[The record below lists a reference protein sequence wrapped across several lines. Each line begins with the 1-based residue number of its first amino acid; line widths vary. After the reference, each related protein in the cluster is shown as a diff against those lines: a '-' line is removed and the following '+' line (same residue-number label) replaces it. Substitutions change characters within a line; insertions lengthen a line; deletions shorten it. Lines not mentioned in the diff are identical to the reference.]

1 MKSNKKGVVVF
12 KSYDPNQ
19 QMLLPPSLE
28 SLIPVGHPVRV
39 VNEVVEKIDLSVLS
53 EQYKGGGTSSYHPKM
68 LLKILIYGYL
78 SNIYSSRKLE
88 AAVQESIYLMW
99 LSGMARPDHHT
110 INRFRSERLKDVLK
124 EVFAQVAMMLNE
136 SEHLDL
142 KEVYTDGT
150 KIEAN
155 ANRYTFVWGKAI
167 KTSKER
173 IVKQLEE
180 LWAYTQQVAKAE
192 LEETVPDLTAIDAK
206 KVRETIEKIN
216 TALKDKQVDKKVAQ
230 KLNYAK
236 KEWPAKLDK
245 YEQQQEILKDR
256 GSYSKTDPD
265 ATFMRMKED
274 HMLNGQLKPGY
285 NVQISTNKQFI
296 THYSIHQKPNDTT
309 TLVPHLEGF
318 KKQYNRLPE
327 NITADA
333 GYGSQENYTFLEDN
347 QVEAFVK
354 YNYFHKEQRTKK
366 MDEPGKVDNLFYN
379 KEQDCFYCPMG
390 QQMKKIGSYKKK
402 TDTGFEQEYIRYQAK
417 NCENCPLKSVC
428 HKSKENRIID
438 INHELIRLKARAK
451 ELLLSEE
458 GIKHRKQRPADV
470 EPVFGNIKQNKNFKR
485 FLLRGLKKVEIEI
498 GLIALAH
505 NLAKKAA

>member
-1 MKSNKKGVVVF
+1 MKSSKRNIVF
-12 KSYDPNQ
+12 KPYDPSQ
-19 QMLLPPSLE
+19 QMLLPPSLNE
-28 SLIPVGHPVRV
+28 LIAEGHPVRI
-39 VNEVVEKIDLSVLS
+39 VNEVIDKIDLDVLS

-68 LLKILIYGYL
+68 LLKILVYGYL

-88 AAVQESIYLMW
+88 AATQESICLMW

-110 INRFRSERLKDVLK
+110 INRFRSERLKDVFK
-124 EVFAQVAMMLNE
+124 EVFAQVVLMLNK

-192 LEETVPDLTAIDAK
+192 LEETVPDLSAIDAK
-206 KVRETIEKIN
+206 TVNETIEKIN
-216 TALKDKQVDKKVAQ
+216 IALKDKQIDKKVAQ

-236 KEWPAKLDK
+236 REWPAKLDK

-285 NVQISTNKQFI
+285 NVQISTSKQFI

-309 TLVPHLEGF
+309 TLIPHLEGF
-318 KKQYNRLPE
+318 KKQYDELPA

-333 GYGSQENYTFLEDN
+333 GYGSQENYTFLEN
-347 QVEAFVK
+347 NEVEAFVK
-354 YNYFHKEQRTKK
+354 YNYFHKEQRKK
-366 MDEPGKVDNLFYN
+366 KIDEPGKTETMFYN

-402 TDTGFEQEYIRYQAK
+402 TDTGFEQEYSRYQAK
-417 NCENCPLKSVC
+417 NCENCPLSSVC
-428 HKSKENRIID
+428 HKGKDNRIID
-438 INHELIRLKARAK
+438 VNHELIRLKRKAK

-485 FLLRGLKKVEIEI
+485 FLLRGTDKVEIEM

-505 NLAKKAA
+505 NLAKMAA

>member
-1 MKSNKKGVVVF
+1 
-12 KSYDPNQ
+12 
-19 QMLLPPSLE
+19 MLLPPSLNE
-28 SLIPVGHPVRV
+28 LIAEGHPVRI
-39 VNEVVEKIDLSVLS
+39 VNEVIDKIDLDVLS

-68 LLKILIYGYL
+68 LLKILVYGYL

-88 AAVQESIYLMW
+88 AASQESIYLMW

-124 EVFAQVAMMLNE
+124 EVFAQVVLMLNE

-206 KVRETIEKIN
+206 TVTQTIEKIN
-216 TALKDKQVDKKVAQ
+216 TALRDKQIDKKVAQ
-230 KLNYAK
+230 KLNYAQR
-236 KEWPAKLDK
+236 EWPGKLDK
-245 YEQQQEILKDR
+245 YEQQQEILKNR

-285 NVQISTNKQFI
+285 NVQISTSKQII

-318 KKQYNRLPE
+318 KKQYGSLPE

-347 QVEAFVK
+347 QVEAFVN
-354 YNYFHKEQRTKK
+354 YNYFHKEQRQKK
-366 MDEPGKVDNLFYN
+366 TDEPGKLENLFYN

-390 QQMKKIGSYKKK
+390 QQMKRIASYKKK
-402 TDTGFEQEYIRYQAK
+402 TDAGFEQTYVRYQAK
-417 NCENCPLKSVC
+417 NCHNCPLRGIC
-428 HKSKENRIID
+428 HQNKDNRIID
-438 INHELIRLKARAK
+438 VNHELIRLKKKAK
-451 ELLLSEE
+451 ELLLAEQ

-485 FLLRGLKKVEIEI
+485 FLLRGIEKVEIEI

>member
-1 MKSNKKGVVVF
+1 MKSSKNRVVF
-12 KSYDPNQ
+12 KPYDLGQ
-19 QMLLPPSLE
+19 QMLLPPSLNE
-28 SLIPVGHPVRV
+28 LIPEGHPVRI
-39 VNEVVEKIDLSVLS
+39 VNEVIEKIDLDILS
-53 EQYKGGGTSSYHPKM
+53 GQYKGGGTSSYHPKM
-68 LLKILIYGYL
+68 LLKVLVYGYL

-110 INRFRSERLKDVLK
+110 INRFRTERLKDVLK
-124 EVFAQVAMMLNE
+124 EVFAQVVLMLNA

-180 LWAYTQQVAKAE
+180 LWGYTQQVAKAE
-192 LEETVPDLTAIDAK
+192 LEETVPDLANIDAK
-206 KVRETIEKIN
+206 TVNETIEKIN
-216 TALKDKQVDKKVAQ
+216 TALRNKQIDKKVAQ

-236 KEWPAKLDK
+236 KEWPGKLDK
-245 YEQQQEILKDR
+245 YEQQEQILKDR
-256 GSYSKTDPD
+256 NSYSKTDPD

-285 NVQISTNKQFI
+285 NVQISTSKQFI

-318 KKQYNRLPE
+318 KEQYERLPE
-327 NITADA
+327 SITADA

-347 QVEAFVK
+347 KVEAFVK
-354 YNYFHKEQRTKK
+354 YNYFHKEQQQKK
-366 MDEPGKVDNLFYN
+366 TDEPGRIDNLFYN
-379 KEQDCFYCPMG
+379 QEQDCFYCPMG
-390 QQMKKIGSYKKK
+390 QQMKKIGSYKKL
-402 TDTGFEQEYIRYQAK
+402 TDTGFEQTYVRYQAK
-417 NCENCPLKSVC
+417 NCRNCPLRGVC
-428 HKSKENRIID
+428 HKGKENRVID
-438 INHELIRLKARAK
+438 VNHELIRLKAKAK

-458 GIKHRKQRPADV
+458 GIKHRKQRAADV

-485 FLLRGLKKVEIEI
+485 FLLRGIDKVETEI

-505 NLAKKAA
+505 NLAKMAA

>member
-1 MKSNKKGVVVF
+1 MRSSKRNIVF
-12 KSYDPNQ
+12 KAYDPSQ
-19 QMLLPPSLE
+19 QMLLPPSLNE
-28 SLIPVGHPVRV
+28 LIAGGHPVRI
-39 VNEVVEKIDLSVLS
+39 VNEVIEKIDLDILS

-68 LLKILIYGYL
+68 LLKILVYGYL

-88 AAVQESIYLMW
+88 AATQESIYLMW

-124 EVFAQVAMMLNE
+124 EVFAQVVLMLNE

-155 ANRYTFVWGKAI
+155 ANRYTFVWGKSI

-206 KVRETIEKIN
+206 TVTQTIEKIN
-216 TALKDKQVDKKVAQ
+216 TALRDKQIDKKVAQ

-285 NVQISTNKQFI
+285 NVQISTSKQFI

-309 TLVPHLEGF
+309 TLIPHLEGF
-318 KKQYNRLPE
+318 KKQYDRLPE

-333 GYGSQENYTFLEDN
+333 GYGSQENYTFLEN
-347 QVEAFVK
+347 NEVEAFVK
-354 YNYFHKEQRTKK
+354 YNYFHKEQRSKK
-366 MDEPGKVDNLFYN
+366 TDEPGKVENLFYN
-379 KEQDCFYCPMG
+379 KDQDCFYCPMG
-390 QQMKKIGSYKKK
+390 QQMKKIATYRKK
-402 TDTGFEQEYIRYQAK
+402 TDTGFEQEYSRYQAK
-417 NCENCPLKSVC
+417 NCENCPLRSIC
-428 HKSKENRIID
+428 HKSQDNRIID
-438 INHELIRLKARAK
+438 VNHELTRLKAKAR
-451 ELLLSEE
+451 ELLLSEQ

-485 FLLRGLKKVEIEI
+485 FLLRGIDKVEIEI

>member
-1 MKSNKKGVVVF
+1 MKSSKRNIVF
-12 KSYDPNQ
+12 KPYDPSQ
-19 QMLLPPSLE
+19 QLLLPPSLNE
-28 SLIPVGHPVRV
+28 LIAEGHPARI
-39 VNEVVEKIDLSVLS
+39 VNEVVDKIDLDILS

-68 LLKILIYGYL
+68 LLKILVYGYL

-88 AAVQESIYLMW
+88 AATQESIYLMW

-124 EVFAQVAMMLNE
+124 EVFAQVVLMLNE

-192 LEETVPDLTAIDAK
+192 LEESVPDLTTIDAK
-206 KVRETIEKIN
+206 TVNQTIEKIN
-216 TALKDKQVDKKVAQ
+216 TALRDKQIDKKVAQ

-245 YEQQQEILKDR
+245 YEQQQELLKDR
-256 GSYSKTDPD
+256 GSYSKTDPG

-285 NVQISTNKQFI
+285 NVQISTSKQFI

-318 KKQYNRLPE
+318 KKQYGSLPE

-333 GYGSQENYTFLEDN
+333 GYGSQENYTFLEN
-347 QVEAFVK
+347 NEVEAFVK
-354 YNYFHKEQRTKK
+354 YNYFHKEQRPAKT
-366 MDEPGKVDNLFYN
+366 DEPGKVDNLFYN

-390 QQMKKIGSYKKK
+390 QQMKKVASYKKK
-402 TDTGFEQEYIRYQAK
+402 TDTGFEQEYSRYQAK
-417 NCENCPLKSVC
+417 NCENCPLRGVC
-428 HKSKENRIID
+428 HKSKDNRIID
-438 INHELIRLKARAK
+438 VNHELIRLKKKAR
-451 ELLLSEE
+451 ELLLSEQ

-485 FLLRGLKKVEIEI
+485 FLLRGIDKVEIEL